1 MVKPGDL
8 VRTYGMSGNRSEK
21 RSKVEPR
28 SQVDVE
34 KMAKETKK
42 LQPVKGEEKSE
53 SGVQEFWE

>member
-1 MVKPGDL
+1 M
-8 VRTYGMSGNRSEK
+8 RTYGTSGNRSEK

-42 LQPVKGEEKSE
+42 LQPVRGEEKSE